1 MGINSLLDK
10 LGRYI
15 ILSTKCKVFSMK
27 FNTISANFTHQL
39 LTRLKIFD
47 SREGLITTFNIT
59 IEIML
64 TI

>member
-1 MGINSLLDK
+1 M
-10 LGRYI
+10 Y
-15 ILSTKCKVFSMK
+15 FSMK

-64 TI
+64 TR